1 MKITF
6 ISFFSFFI
14 LTSNLFAG
22 NFYHQSI
29 TANFGLVN
37 FNLTE
42 NASNLTG
49 EDTDAVSQG
58 GTSSS
63 SIFSFDLLYE
73 FQNYATH
80 SLFVKATGPLISS
93 DNSGYFL
100 GSIGVNKYFNS
111 LSTLFTFS
119 DQGSRLSIK
128 PKMRYYIGAG
138 FGVGF
143 LVYNLEDA
151 KKSDVVFDIDIHGG
165 LSYTFGDRWGIRSE
179 LGVSKGTGIATSS
192 YVIKGLLGINMF
204 LETKNLFD

>member
-1 MKITF
+1 MKIILF
-6 ISFFSFFI
+6 SFFSFFI
-14 LTSNLFAG
+14 LTSDLFAG

-49 EDTDAVSQG
+49 EDTDAISQG

-165 LSYTFGDRWGIRSE
+165 LSYTFGDRWGIRGE

-192 YVIKGLLGINMF
+192 YVIKGLVGVNMF

>member
-1 MKITF
+1 MKITL

-14 LTSNLFAG
+14 LTSDLFAG

-73 FQNYATH
+73 F
-80 SLFVKATGPLISS
+80 
-93 DNSGYFL
+93 
-100 GSIGVNKYFNS
+100 
-111 LSTLFTFS
+111 
-119 DQGSRLSIK
+119 
-128 PKMRYYIGAG
+128 YIYQIPN
-138 FGVGF
+138 FYQIV
-143 LVYNLEDA
+143 LKKIHNL
-151 KKSDVVFDIDIHGG
+151 
-165 LSYTFGDRWGIRSE
+165 
-179 LGVSKGTGIATSS
+179 
-192 YVIKGLLGINMF
+192 
-204 LETKNLFD
+204 